1 MLCDEPDKVMTD
13 YMSCTDCSINSVP
26 GVVLLDRQG
35 MLKVVGEMKVWWIH
49 NYVT

>member
-1 MLCDEPDKVMTD
+1 MNLDKVMMD
-13 YMSCTDCSINSVP
+13 YMSCTDCFINGVP

-35 MLKVVGEMKVWWIH
+35 TLKVVGEMKVWRIH